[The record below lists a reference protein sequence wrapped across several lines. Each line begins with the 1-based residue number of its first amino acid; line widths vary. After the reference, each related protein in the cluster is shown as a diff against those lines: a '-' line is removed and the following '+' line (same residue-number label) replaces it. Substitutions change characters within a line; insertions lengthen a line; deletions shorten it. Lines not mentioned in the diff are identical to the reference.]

1 MARQKSLS
9 TTVLP
14 PNDLASRTLILDN
27 GAHTIKAGFSSH
39 LSSTPVST
47 TSCHVIPNCIARSTR
62 DRRTY
67 IGPELT
73 TCADFGDLAY
83 RRPVEKGYVVNW
95 EGEKAIW
102 ERTFLANAAKNDGSV
117 LGCDPAETNLILSE
131 APNAPVSLQRNAD
144 EMVFE
149 EFGFGAYYR
158 TIAPA
163 LNAYAPSPF
172 PSTSTSPAGI
182 PLECMLLVDAGHSH
196 TTVTPLYHGRPLH
209 PAIRRLE
216 IGGKTLTNRLKE
228 LISRTFDVH
237 REDHLVEEI
246 KEDVCYV
253 SPTFTR
259 DLERTW
265 KGGRYDGREVDSSV
279 VVDYVLP
286 DYEHIKRGFYRP
298 HDTDVM
304 NLRNRAL
311 GIGTETGRR
320 EHVVTLGNERFTV
333 PELLFTP
340 SDIGMRQAG
349 LCGTVLQSLDALP
362 EGLRQAYLANIVVVG
377 GTSLLPGFVA
387 RLEGELRASVDEGT
401 VIRVA
406 RAESP
411 VKNVW
416 MGGVRLATDEA
427 ALRAV
432 VVTRQEWA
440 ENGEGWVRRRFAG
453 KKGPGIEMSTPKKL
467 LATVATC
474 AIPIHSIKAG
484 AAMGAR
490 KAVESTRMPSM
501 LSSPTSYPIRYRTDP
516 ATAAIVTP
524 AQTPDRTLGASSDPL
539 TTAS

>member
-9 TTVLP
+9 TTAIS

-39 LSSTPVST
+39 LSSTPIST
-47 TSCHVIPNCIARSTR
+47 TACHVIPNCIARSTR

-102 ERTFLANAAKNDGSV
+102 ERGFLANAANAANNDESG
-117 LGCDPAETNLILSE
+117 LGCDPAETNLVLTE
-131 APNAPVSLQRNAD
+131 APNAPISLQRNAD

-149 EFGFGAYYR
+149 EFNFGAYYR

-172 PSTSTSPAGI
+172 PSTTASPAGI
-182 PLECMLLVDAGHSH
+182 PLECMLLIDAGHSH
-196 TTVTPLYHGRPLH
+196 TTITPLYHGRPLH

-216 IGGKTLTNRLKE
+216 IGGKTLTNRLKD

-253 SPTFTR
+253 SPSFTR

-362 EGLRQAYLANIVVVG
+362 EGLRQAYLANVVVVG
-377 GTSLLPGFVA
+377 GTSLLPGFVE
-387 RLEGELRASVDEGT
+387 RLESELRAAVDEAT

-416 MGGVRLATDEA
+416 MGGARLAADEA

-432 VVTRQEWA
+432 MITRQEWA
-440 ENGEGWVRRRFAG
+440 ENGEGWVRRRFVG
-453 KKGPGIEMSTPKKL
+453 KKG
-467 LATVATC
+467 
-474 AIPIHSIKAG
+474 
-484 AAMGAR
+484 R
-490 KAVESTRMPSM
+490 
-501 LSSPTSYPIRYRTDP
+501 
-516 ATAAIVTP
+516 
-524 AQTPDRTLGASSDPL
+524 
-539 TTAS
+539 